1 MMNNKKTLK
10 KLRIACL
17 SYRGLSGQGIEP
29 ALSHMFPNSEII
41 SIFPQHIR
49 QHTLKNYDI
58 LILPGINDEDSVYP
72 RLLPRHKMDILKQT
86 IEQNGLIL
94 WTFCASSYYMFEE
107 VSYQRRNGAFKTM
120 QGAGLIKGAARHGFN
135 HITRKVLNGSV
146 WNDYILAGIHVDGHQ
161 ELLRSLNIN
170 GPTLLPAPEENGLV
184 QQFMRYKDIEG
195 AAGVIKKM
203 GRGMLIALGVHPEL
217 SPDHPSLPDGFSE
230 FEKDRWTI
238 LSLIKQKI
246 IIHKLGYNPWNAT
259 AQIVTPEE
267 QPSFDLSLALAH
279 G

>member
-1 MMNNKKTLK
+1 MNLK
-10 KLRIACL
+10 SKPLNKLRIGCL
-17 SYRGLSGQGIEP
+17 SYQGLSKQGIEP
-29 ALSHMFPNSEII
+29 ALLHMFPNSEVI

-58 LILPGINDEDSVYP
+58 VILPGINDEDSVYP
-72 RLLPRHKMDILKQT
+72 TLLPPHKMDILKNT

-107 VSYQRRNGAFKTM
+107 ISYQKRDGTFKSR

-135 HITRKVLNGSV
+135 HITRKQLNASP
-146 WNDYILAGIHVDGHQ
+146 WNDYVLARIKVDGHQ
-161 ELLRSLNIN
+161 ELLRALNIN
-170 GPTLLPAPEENGLV
+170 GPTLLPSSAEDGLV
-184 QQFMRYKDIEG
+184 HQFMKYKDTEG

-217 SPDHPSLPDGFSE
+217 SPDHPSLPDAYSE

-246 IIHKLGYNPWNAT
+246 IAHQSEHNPRRT
-259 AQIVTPEE
+259 IVAQKMLELVN
-267 QPSFDLSLALAH
+267 

>member
-1 MMNNKKTLK
+1 MNLKPKTLR

-17 SYRGLSGQGIEP
+17 SYQGLSKQGIEP
-29 ALSHMFPNSEII
+29 ALEFMFPNSEIV

-58 LILPGINDEDSVYP
+58 LILPGINDEDSAYP
-72 RLLPRHKMDILKQT
+72 TLLPAHKMDILKET

-107 VSYQRRNGAFKTM
+107 ISYQKRNGTIKTR

-135 HITRKVLNGSV
+135 HITRRQLNASP

-161 ELLRSLNIN
+161 ELLRALNIN
-170 GPTLLPAPEENGLV
+170 GPTLVPSAAEDGLV
-184 QQFMRYKDIEG
+184 EQFMKYKDIEG
-195 AAGVIKKM
+195 AAGVVKKM

-217 SPDHPSLPDGFSE
+217 SPMHPKLPDAFAE

-238 LSLIKQKI
+238 LSLIKQRI
-246 IIHKLGYNPWNAT
+246 ITHRFGYNPFYY
-259 AQIVTPEE
+259 TPSVR
-267 QPSFDLSLALAH
+267 QN